1 MNTTIKNAI
10 KKSSTLLRTEAP
22 ARSIARDSTKVAII
36 PIRIHITTNIT
47 NITDT
52 VVFVEEDSFNGLT
65 NETQTTGVAKVGE
78 ATKTTT
84 ITPEIRTA
92 QDLDHPAEQIR

>member
-10 KKSSTLLRTEAP
+10 KKNTTLPRTEVL
-22 ARSIARDSTKVAII
+22 ARLIARDSTKVAII
-36 PIRIHITTNIT
+36 PIRTHITTNTT

-52 VVFVEEDSFNGLT
+52 VVFVEEDSFKGLT
-65 NETQTTGVAKVGE
+65 NETQTTGVVKVGE
-78 ATKTTT
+78 ATQTTT

-92 QDLDHPAEQIR
+92 QDPDHPAEQTR